1 MGRRYTLLVYV
12 LFLSLWAKAQLP
24 TVNMQL
30 GCGTVQVG
38 DIICIPVTISAV
50 DGIVASEFT
59 IAYNQLEFEFV
70 SINNPHPDF
79 DQPLVVNP
87 IQSFGR
93 VKVAWTAPD
102 IVNGSTFQ
110 NNDVLFEV
118 CLRAKAPGSYPI
130 DFIKSGEPL
139 FLAYGPAG
147 TEIIPMVQGCS
158 IQVTPASTLDAFF
171 QACYNTG
178 NMQGTV
184 TVVGFGGT
192 PPYNVNWTG
201 PKDSS
206 GIINNP
212 GDTLRIGKLPQGTY
226 TFHIVDASGADS
238 IKIIDL
244 PNPTS
249 GGDLEARI
257 DGHDPTCFGDSN
269 GSLSLT
275 ILGGSPPQFLVEWS
289 TGEINS
295 RSLSGL
301 TAGTYSV
308 TVTDINGCTAS
319 HSSTIGKD
327 PIQYVPIR
335 NDSATC
341 LGLSDGYLQVAGT
354 GGNSTNGFYD
364 FEWIGGTPVSNP
376 RGSITIRDAEPG
388 LYKIRISDGVCE
400 DTFDINVGAKIDFE
414 LTAIYD
420 TISCFGMD
428 DGGVTLGLVPIKG
441 TPTGS
446 ISYLIK
452 YPLGQT
458 STNSNTFNNLYGG
471 TYVAYAFD
479 DAGCRD
485 SLVFNMPEPA
495 FLDTTHVDII
505 GESCTSPGNGEIRLF
520 MQGGTM
526 PYNYLWSNNST
537 SMNASGLNEGQY
549 SVTVTDVKGCESTF
563 GPFDVTRDRVDFTID
578 TTKNISCPGGND
590 GALAVV
596 TGPGVTIDNLTW
608 NTGATSNTIQNL
620 TPGTYRV
627 TVNAG
632 GCMSTD
638 SVLLAGPPMMSHSFI
653 TTEPSCAGESN
664 GSLSI
669 QVTGGTGPYSYSW
682 SNPNGTNNPLL
693 PAIPAGAYTVSVTDA
708 NNCPVYT
715 ADTVLSEPAAMI
727 LTFAE
732 PDSTSCAG
740 TLDGGVR
747 VFVTNGLPA
756 YNYLWDNGSTSDHP
770 MNLSGGWHRV
780 SITDAMNCR
789 QLDSFQILSPDS
801 IRLDLANSL
810 ITDVTCNG
818 LANGSATIAI
828 QGGKPG
834 YSVLWP
840 ASSTIG
846 TSLTNVAAGRYKAL
860 VRDANDCRDSLFVT
874 IQQPDSLIVGVDA
887 SATTGETCADQNNG
901 RIALTITGGNPGNRT
916 IVWSNGLTDA
926 EIATGLDTGLYVVTV
941 TDSRGCTDMLS
952 YHLDGPLPLSLAFA
966 SIDSIPCFGDKTLV
980 EFANVT
986 GGNEPTNY
994 MYSVNG
1000 APPVETTNGAS
1011 LGAGTYSIRVTDKLG
1026 CFLDTTLVLVEPAE
1040 IQIDHGGDI
1049 VIDLGDSLVLTPV
1062 VTGMFP
1068 IVDYVWDPM
1077 DELNCTTQDCS
1088 SVLLAPSTNR
1098 TYTLIVTDATGCM
1111 QTASIP
1117 VSVRLIRHVFIPNAF
1132 SPNDDGRNDLFQ
1144 VFTGTGVTA
1153 INSMRVFD
1161 RWGNVLFDRE
1171 NLTPSFGGTEGWD
1184 GRVNNRVMNP
1194 GVYVYVVDV
1203 TFRDGA
1209 RIKYR
1214 GDVTLIR

>member
-1 MGRRYTLLVYV
+1 MGRRYTLLSFV
-12 LFLSLWAKAQLP
+12 LFLSLLAKAQLP

-38 DIICIPVTISAV
+38 QTICIPVTISAV
-50 DGIVASEFT
+50 DSIVASEFT

-110 NNDVLFEV
+110 DGDVLFEI

-130 DFIKSGEPL
+130 EFIKSGEPL
-139 FLAYGPAG
+139 FLAYGRDGA
-147 TEIIPMVQGCS
+147 EIVPMAQGCS
-158 IQVTPASTLDAFF
+158 IQVTPANTLDAFF
-171 QACYNTG
+171 QACYSLTT
-178 NMQGTV
+178 MEGTV
-184 TVVGFGGT
+184 NLVGYGGT
-192 PPYNVNWTG
+192 APYSVSWTG
-201 PKDSS
+201 PQNGS
-206 GIINNP
+206 GTITNS
-212 GDTLRIGKLPQGTY
+212 GDTLMVTGLPQGTY
-226 TFHIVDASGADS
+226 TFQIQDAAGADS
-238 IKIIDL
+238 TKIIDL
-244 PNPTS
+244 PNP
-249 GGDLEARI
+249 GLGIDLSLNTVPRN
-257 DGHDPTCFGDSN
+257 PTCFGDMD
-269 GSLSLT
+269 GRLSVNPT
-275 ILGGSPPQFLVEWS
+275 GGTSPYYIQWS
-289 TGEINS
+289 TGDINT
-295 RSLSGL
+295 RVIDNLGSGN
-301 TAGTYSV
+301 YSV
-308 TVTDINGCTAS
+308 TVTDANGCTTSGSDALAANP
-319 HSSTIGKD
+319 IGSN
-327 PIQYVPIR
+327 IIR
-335 NDSATC
+335 NTPATC
-341 LGLSDGYLQVAGT
+341 LGLADGYLQVAGA
-354 GGNSTNGFYD
+354 GGNSSNGFYD
-364 FEWIGGTPVSNP
+364 FEWIGGPAVSNP
-376 RGSITIRDAEPG
+376 RGSVTLNNAEPG
-388 LYKIRISDGVCE
+388 LYQLRISDGICD
-400 DTFDINVGAKIDFE
+400 DTFNITVDANIDFNI
-414 LTAIYD
+414 TATYD
-420 TISCFGMD
+420 TISCFGQA
-428 DGGVTLGLVPIKG
+428 DGSVSLSYQAIKG
-441 TPTGS
+441 TPTGA
-446 ISYLIK
+446 IDYRLVF
-452 YPLGQT
+452 PNGTT
-458 STNSNTFNNLYGG
+458 STNSSTFTNLYGG
-471 TYVAYAFD
+471 SYVAVASD
-479 DAGCRD
+479 QAGCKD
-485 SLVFNMPEPA
+485 SLFFDMPEPEL
-495 FLDTTHVDII
+495 LDTTSSAII
-505 GESCTSPGNGEIRLF
+505 GESCTSPGNGEVRLV

-526 PYNYLWSNNST
+526 PYSYNWSNGAST
-537 SMNASGLNEGQY
+537 INATGLTEGSY
-549 SVTVTDVKGCESTF
+549 SVTVTDKNGCTATF
-563 GPFDVTRDRVDFTID
+563 DPFVVTRDRVDFTID
-578 TTKNISCPGGND
+578 TTNNISCPGGSD
-590 GALAVV
+590 GALSVV

-608 NTGATSNTIQNL
+608 STGATSNAIQNL
-620 TPGTYRV
+620 MAGTYRV

-653 TTEPSCAGESN
+653 TTEPSCAGQAN

-669 QVTGGTGPYSYSW
+669 QVMGGTGPYSYSW

-693 PAIPAGAYTVSVTDA
+693 PAIPAGAYSVSVTDA

-732 PDSTSCAG
+732 VDSASCAG
-740 TLDGGVR
+740 TTDGAAR
-747 VFVTNGLPA
+747 VFVTNGLPT
-756 YNYLWDNGSTSDHP
+756 YVYLWDNNSTTDRAT
-770 MNLSGGWHRV
+770 NLAAGWHTV
-780 SITDAMNCR
+780 TVVDQNNCQ
-789 QLDSFQILSPDS
+789 QLDSVQILSPDS

-846 TSLTNVAAGRYKAL
+846 TTLTNVPAGRYKAL

-901 RIALTITGGNPGNRT
+901 RIALTISGGNPGNRT

-926 EIATGLDTGLYVVTV
+926 EIATGLDTGLYVVRV
-941 TDSRGCTDMLS
+941 TDAQGCTDTLS

-966 SIDSIPCFGDKTLV
+966 PIDSIPCFGDKTLV

-1011 LGAGTYSIRVTDKLG
+1011 LGAGTYSIRITDKLG

-1111 QTASIP
+1111 QTAAIP

-1209 RIKYR
+1209 RIMYR

>member
-1 MGRRYTLLVYV
+1 MSLL
-12 LFLSLWAKAQLP
+12 AKAQLP

-38 DIICIPVTISAV
+38 QTICIPVTISAV
-50 DGIVASEFT
+50 DSIVASEFT

-110 NNDVLFEV
+110 DGDVLFEI

-130 DFIKSGEPL
+130 GFINSGEPL
-139 FLAYGPAG
+139 FLAYGRDG
-147 TEIIPMVQGCS
+147 TEIIPSVQGCS
-158 IQVTPASTLDAFF
+158 IQVTPANTLDAFF
-171 QACYNTG
+171 QACYNMG

-192 PPYNVNWTG
+192 PPYNVNWMG
-201 PKDSS
+201 PQSS
-206 GIINNP
+206 NGVINNS
-212 GDTLRIGKLPQGTY
+212 GDTLRISGLPQGTY
-226 TFHIVDASGADS
+226 TFHILDASGADS
-238 IKIIDL
+238 TKIIDL
-244 PNPTS
+244 PNPSS
-249 GGDLEARI
+249 GQDLEARLN
-257 DGHDPTCFGDSN
+257 GRDPTCFGDTD
-269 GSLSLT
+269 GSMSLN
-275 ILGGSPPQFLVEWS
+275 IFGGTPPQFLVEWS

-301 TAGTYSV
+301 AAGTYSV

-327 PIQYVPIR
+327 PILAVPQIR
-335 NDSATC
+335 PAIC
-341 LGLSDGYLQVAGT
+341 LGQGGGYLQVAGS

-364 FEWIGGTPVSNP
+364 FEWIIGPQVPFNP
-376 RGSITIRDAEPG
+376 RGSVTVNNAEPG
-388 LYKIRISDGVCE
+388 LYRLRISDGICA
-400 DTFDINVGAKIDFE
+400 DTFDFNVDAQVDFDI
-414 LTAIYD
+414 TAIYD
-420 TISCFGMD
+420 TISCFGMS
-428 DGGVTLGLVPIKG
+428 DGEVTLGIQNIKG
-441 TPTGS
+441 APTGTINYVLEFPNGANTTDS
-446 ISYLIK
+446 IQPI
-452 YPLGQT
+452 
-458 STNSNTFNNLYGG
+458 NFRNLYGG
-471 TYVAYAFD
+471 TYIAYAFD
-479 DAGCRD
+479 NVGCKD
-485 SLVFNMPEPA
+485 SLFFDMPEPEL
-495 FLDTTHVDII
+495 LDTTSSAII
-505 GESCTSPGNGEIRLF
+505 GESCTSPGNGEVRLV

-526 PYNYLWSNNST
+526 PYSYNWSNGAST
-537 SMNASGLNEGQY
+537 INATGLTEGSY
-549 SVTVTDVKGCESTF
+549 SVTVTDKNGCTATF
-563 GPFDVTRDRVDFTID
+563 DPFVVTRDRVDFTID
-578 TTKNISCPGGND
+578 TTNNISCPGGSD
-590 GALAVV
+590 GALSVV

-608 NTGATSNTIQNL
+608 STGATSNAIQNL
-620 TPGTYRV
+620 MAGTYRV

-693 PAIPAGAYTVSVTDA
+693 PAIPAGAYSVSVTDA

-732 PDSTSCAG
+732 VDSASCAG
-740 TLDGGVR
+740 TTDGAAR
-747 VFVTNGLPA
+747 VFVTNGLPT
-756 YNYLWDNGSTSDHP
+756 YVYLWDNNSTTDRAT
-770 MNLSGGWHRV
+770 NLAAGWHTV
-780 SITDAMNCR
+780 TVVDQNNCQ
-789 QLDSFQILSPDS
+789 QLDSVQILSPDS
-801 IRLDLANSL
+801 IRLNLANSL

-846 TSLTNVAAGRYKAL
+846 TTLTNVPAGRYKAL

-901 RIALTITGGNPGNRT
+901 RIALTISGGNPGNRT

-926 EIATGLDTGLYVVTV
+926 EIATGLDTGLYVVRV
-941 TDSRGCTDMLS
+941 TDAQGCTDTLS

-966 SIDSIPCFGDKTLV
+966 PIDSIPCFGDKTLV

-1011 LGAGTYSIRVTDKLG
+1011 LGAGTYSIRITDKLG

-1111 QTASIP
+1111 QTAAIP

-1209 RIKYR
+1209 RIMYR